1 MQEKKRRSNEVRT
14 AEMRS
19 KLLSVA
25 RALFVSKGYAETS
38 TPEIVRSAGVT
49 RGALYHHFEDK
60 LALFRAVVASEAA
73 ALTAEIDAAATATG
87 DAQDGLAEGTRGF
100 FAAMTRP
107 GRVRLLLIDGPAVLG
122 WAEMDALDAGNGR
135 ASLKAGLRAAA
146 PNIPEPDLEARAQV
160 LSAAY
165 DRAAMAISDGADPEP
180 YVKVLLNLVE
190 RA

>member
-1 MQEKKRRSNEVRT
+1 MQGKKRRSNEART

-73 ALTAEIDAAATATG
+73 ALTAEIDAAATAAG
-87 DAQDGLAEGTRGF
+87 AQDGLAEGTRGF

-146 PNIPEPDLEARAQV
+146 PNISEPDLEARAQV